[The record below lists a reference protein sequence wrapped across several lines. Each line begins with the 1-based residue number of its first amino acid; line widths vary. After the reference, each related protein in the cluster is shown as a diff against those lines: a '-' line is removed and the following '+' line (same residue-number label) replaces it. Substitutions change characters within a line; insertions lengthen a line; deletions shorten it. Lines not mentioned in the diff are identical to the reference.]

1 MHKIKEISLE
11 ALPEVAKKELYDFY
25 EYLTLKYGKNV
36 SGEIGKKKKYLES
49 VAQHIFKLPTGYK
62 FNREEIYER

>member
-11 ALPEVAKKELYDFY
+11 ALPEVTKKELYDFY

-36 SGEIGKKKKYLES
+36 SGEIGKKKN
-49 VAQHIFKLPTGYK
+49 I
-62 FNREEIYER
+62 